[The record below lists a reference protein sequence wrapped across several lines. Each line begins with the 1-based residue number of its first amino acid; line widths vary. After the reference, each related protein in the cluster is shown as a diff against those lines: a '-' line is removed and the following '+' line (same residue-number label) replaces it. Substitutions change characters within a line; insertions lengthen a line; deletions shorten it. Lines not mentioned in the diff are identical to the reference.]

1 MIKKTCI
8 RVFDKGFRGV
18 SVENHIIYFK
28 IFNYKEKTNLPMNNT
43 VDILQ
48 FCLLVLFNTK
58 KYLKVHSTNIYL
70 PSIKRLSKIDDQRPT
85 VSITI
90 TRG

>member
-1 MIKKTCI
+1 MIKKNVKRLMIKKTFI

-43 VDILQ
+43 VDILLASFVQ
-48 FCLLVLFNTK
+48 YK
-58 KYLKVHSTNIYL
+58 KISK
-70 PSIKRLSKIDDQRPT
+70 SI
-85 VSITI
+85 
-90 TRG
+90 